1 MEVRSSAVEGETEA
15 STAKPVDY
23 FPSVSETQQFY
34 ASHQQQQQPPSTD
47 NVVIPGLE
55 IIGQK
60 RSAPSP
66 PGESGAKQLKLE
78 SGDPPLALSSS
89 GDPPAPI
96 TCAGG
101 NGNTQPT
108 EETAGE
114 TTEQAAD
121 ETETPQ
127 VSTSK

>member
-34 ASHQQQQQPPSTD
+34 ASHQQQQQPPNTD
-47 NVVIPGLE
+47 NVFIPGLE

-78 SGDPPLALSSS
+78 SGDPPVPSSS